1 MAQQSSTSELPDHH
15 CPVCG
20 SKQRVFLRYPWYIC
34 KECVALA
41 EDGDGRRLN
50 FGNVSFSGGF
60 CFGYVDEPDT
70 ASRVCGSVVCLIHR
84 RPVYVTEAR
93 FGGIVAQPLMSSR
106 TEGMHLYDNVDLTR
120 RANS

>member
-1 MAQQSSTSELPDHH
+1 MKSELPAKKLPDHH

-70 ASRVCGSVVCLIHR
+70 ESRVCGSVFCLIHG

-93 FGGIVAQPLMSSR
+93 FGGTVAQPLTSSHAV
-106 TEGMHLYDNVDLTR
+106 GMQLHDNVDLR
-120 RANS
+120 RRTTS